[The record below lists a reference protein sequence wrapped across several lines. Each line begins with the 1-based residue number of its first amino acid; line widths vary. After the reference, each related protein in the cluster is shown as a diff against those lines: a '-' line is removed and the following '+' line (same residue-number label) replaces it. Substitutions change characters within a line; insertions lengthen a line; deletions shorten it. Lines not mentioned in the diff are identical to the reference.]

1 MALPFALNKSISM
14 HITQLT
20 LSHFRNYTKQH
31 IEFSPKINIMLG
43 ENAQGKTNIIEA
55 LHVLALTK
63 SHRTHQ
69 DKDLIQFQHEF
80 AKIDAIVMKQQTT
93 PLQFIIHHKG
103 KKASIG
109 KIEQKKLSEYV
120 GFLKVVVFAP
130 EDLDI
135 IKGTPAVRRKFI
147 DMQLGQMHKLYL
159 QHLLL
164 YQKTLKQ
171 RNHYLKELQMDDVYF
186 DILTEE
192 LARLAAIILHYR
204 LAYIQ
209 QLTQHAQ
216 AINLSISQ
224 QKDALSIAYMSQL
237 DDVSD
242 TTIDVLQQKFM
253 QLYHNNKQKEVF
265 QRKTLYGIHRDD
277 VVFSI
282 NHKNVHDF
290 GSQGQQRTVALSLK
304 LAEIDII
311 FDQTGEYPILLLDD
325 VLSELDDLRQT
336 YLLKTVE
343 NKVQTF
349 ITTTNLDGIQKNLI
363 ERPKIFHIKEGSVH
377 YD

>member
-1 MALPFALNKSISM
+1 M

>member
-1 MALPFALNKSISM
+1 MYVE
-14 HITQLT
+14 QLS
-20 LSHFRNYTKQH
+20 LSHFRNYTKQTV
-31 IEFSPKINIMLG
+31 EFSPKINIMIG
-43 ENAQGKTNIIEA
+43 ENAQGKTNLIEA

-63 SHRTHQ
+63 SHRTHN
-69 DKDLIQFQHEF
+69 DKDLIQFQQEF
-80 AKIDAIVMKQQTT
+80 TKIDALITKQNKI
-93 PLQFIIHHKG
+93 PLQLIIHHKG

-109 KIEQKKLSEYV
+109 KIEQKKLSDYV

-135 IKGTPAVRRKFI
+135 IKGTPAIRRKFI
-147 DMQLGQMHKLYL
+147 DMQLGQMNKLYL
-159 QHLLL
+159 NYLST

-171 RNHYLKELQMDDVYF
+171 RNTYLKEAQLDTVYF

-192 LARLAAIILHYR
+192 LAKLSAIILHYR

-209 QLTQHAQ
+209 QITHYAST
-216 AINLSISQ
+216 INLSISQ
-224 QKDALSIAYMSQL
+224 QKDALSIAYISQL
-237 DDVSD
+237 DNVTD
-242 TTIDVLQQKFM
+242 TSIDKLEQKFM
-253 QLYHNNKQKEVF
+253 QLYHNNKEKELY

-277 VVFSI
+277 VIFYV
-282 NHKNVHDF
+282 NGKNVHDF
-290 GSQGQQRTVALSLK
+290 GSQGQQRTVALSVK
-304 LAEIDII
+304 LAEIDSI

-349 ITTTNLDGIQKNLI
+349 ITTTNLEGIQKHLI
-363 ERPKIFHIKEGSVH
+363 EQPKIFHIKEGSVT